1 MCEGIY
7 FQHGDDILR
16 VYFPNPKAKLP
27 AQKKDG
33 SIILLPW
40 GRRQQQAGNLPLGG
54 WAKLDAIYAGKWDKY
69 FPKPIKLPVLSFME
83 KDFEGQAHWY
93 DLGKGQF
100 LQGLLA
106 RDNDELR
113 VYVVT
118 IEPEVEDASIHKR
131 WVRVVQSGQMSMR
144 HR

>member
-1 MCEGIY
+1 MCEGVY
-7 FQHGDDILR
+7 FQHDDDILR
-16 VYFPNPKAKLP
+16 VYFPNPKARLP
-27 AQKKDG
+27 VQKKDG
-33 SIILLPW
+33 SNILLPW
-40 GRRQQQAGNLPLGG
+40 GRRQQQSGNLPLGG

-83 KDFEGQAHWY
+83 KDIEGQAHWY

-106 RDNDELR
+106 KDNNELR

-118 IEPEVEDASIHKR
+118 IEPEVEDASIHER
-131 WVRVVQSGQMSMR
+131 WVRVVQRGQVSMR
-144 HR
+144 YR